1 MKLIIKGGLLIDG
14 TGRPPVEDAV
24 VVVQDGK
31 ITAAGKHSDVQMPEG
46 EYETIDAAGKVIL
59 PGLIDCHVHLSMD
72 PDANP
77 EPKFRE
83 PDTMTTLRAANNA
96 RLTLAGGVTTVRDVG
111 AKGHVDISLRKAIQE
126 GIAVGPRLLVS
137 GKNLCMTGGHGHM
150 LGREVDG
157 PDEARKAAR
166 EQIKAGADVIK
177 LMATGGVMTVGV
189 EPGSPQLTEEEM
201 RAAVEEAHKAG
212 RKTASHAQGNTG
224 IKNAIRA
231 GIDSV
236 DHGCFLDEE
245 AIQMMLDRDTF
256 LVPTLSAPYYISK
269 HGLAAG
275 IPEFVMRKT
284 DKVKDAHFAS
294 FQAAYKAGI
303 KIAMGTDA
311 ATPFNRHGANS
322 YELVLMVSAG
332 MAPMDAIVSATSRA
346 AALLG
351 MNDQIGTV
359 AAGYLADILILN
371 SNPLTDINS
380 ISDIHLVIKDGKVV
394 PR

>member
-1 MKLIIKGGLLIDG
+1 VKLIIKGGLLIDG